1 MKMNMKHWWNYHD
14 SKNTEELGGVMGG
27 HVPVI
32 HCPPQKA
39 QNHIKGVYEE
49 QI

>member
-1 MKMNMKHWWNYHD
+1 MKHLWNDHD
-14 SKNTEELGGVMGG
+14 SKNTEELGEVRGDVS
-27 HVPVI
+27 VT

-39 QNHIKGVYEE
+39 QNHIQGVYEE